1 MENAQLQA
9 LQYVQNKFG
18 RESLVL
24 GGRRFRV
31 KNRYNDRVYWRCSIP
46 ACPATVNTHQGHP
59 VKFGLP
65 HNHPAN
71 QPKIEVMKVMQT
83 MKQRA
88 KAEVTPI
95 PTIYEEELIRHTTKR
110 TTTSPGLYDESSF
123 TTSTTAPRWRRVPQ
137 PTWRHRRRWQLT
149 RHNIVHRLC
158 DRALGWRTPLFME
171 PLPDRGTQHHQPP
184 GRMGQQDQEESSSC
198 PPKHLPDHRGT
209 TEYPGIYRMYHHPV
223 RSRRCSPTK
232 ETQIQS
238 DRHQTQVPA
247 RTHQRGRRS
256 IPSPSLGL
264 KVCDFWLI
272 L

>member
-1 MENAQLQA
+1 MANAQLQA

-46 ACPATVNTHQGHP
+46 ACPATVNTHEGHP

-83 MKQRA
+83 MKQPA

-123 TTSTTAPRWRRVPQ
+123 TTSTTAPR
-137 PTWRHRRRWQLT
+137 
-149 RHNIVHRLC
+149 
-158 DRALGWRTPLFME
+158 
-171 PLPDRGTQHHQPP
+171 
-184 GRMGQQDQEESSSC
+184 
-198 PPKHLPDHRGT
+198 
-209 TEYPGIYRMYHHPV
+209 
-223 RSRRCSPTK
+223 
-232 ETQIQS
+232 
-238 DRHQTQVPA
+238 
-247 RTHQRGRRS
+247 
-256 IPSPSLGL
+256 
-264 KVCDFWLI
+264 
-272 L
+272 